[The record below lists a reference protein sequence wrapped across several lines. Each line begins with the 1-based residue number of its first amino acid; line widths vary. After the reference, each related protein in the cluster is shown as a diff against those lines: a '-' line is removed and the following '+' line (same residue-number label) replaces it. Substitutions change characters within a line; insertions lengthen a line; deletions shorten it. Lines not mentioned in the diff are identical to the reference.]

1 MFYKYI
7 RGNINMNT
15 LLTIIG
21 TTITIISAIFGIYQ
35 YCKNI
40 KIKQL
45 RISDALLL
53 HKLSGQAL
61 GAIQGNNN
69 YNKMLEN
76 FSGNGNEKKV
86 IYDIGL
92 SEGYCQSLFIETAK
106 IFCNLK
112 NISIWEIDSMIKNGQ
127 LDENYKNIYKS
138 FARNK
143 IRKNS
148 EI

>member
-1 MFYKYI
+1 
-7 RGNINMNT
+7 MNT
-15 LLTIIG
+15 LTTILTILG
-21 TTITIISAIFGIYQ
+21 TTITVISLLFGIYQ

-40 KIKQL
+40 TIKQL

-61 GAIQGNNN
+61 GAVQGNNN
-69 YNKMLEN
+69 DSKMLEK
-76 FSGNGNEKKV
+76 FSENGNLKKI

-112 NISIWEIDSMIKNGQ
+112 NISIQEIDNMIKNEQ
-127 LDENYKNIYKS
+127 LDEKYRNIYKS
-138 FARNK
+138 FAGGNAKCRGTHG
-143 IRKNS
+143 
-148 EI
+148 